1 MPDDLPVEPARP
13 AVTATASPHAWERGA
28 RLWTAYFAIGYVGV
42 AGLVWLGGDPLPNRI
57 AAVALLAAQALWY
70 ALYGRRVMARNDE
83 GPAAYVFIGGMI
95 VLFAP
100 MGWLVGVGSFVLI
113 VLCPQCFMTLRT
125 PWAVVAV
132 ILLNLT
138 PAVKILGDTESVA
151 AKLSVVLVGVV
162 IVAFSV
168 LFGTWSDRIITQSG
182 ERAALIER
190 LEESQEEVA
199 RLSRD
204 TGTMAERERLAAEI
218 HDTLAQGFTSLLM
231 LIQATESELERD
243 PAAARHHLDLAA
255 RTARENLDEA
265 RALVAALRP
274 TALAST
280 SLDQALRRMVHR
292 LGDELGVTAAY
303 EPDGTA
309 PLDPAA
315 EVVLLRATQ
324 EALANVRKHARAG
337 RVTVRLERGDDRTV
351 LTVSDDGAGFDPSGT
366 PEDSGAD
373 GGYGLAGM
381 RARVR
386 QVGGTLTVRSASGK
400 GTDVV
405 VTVGSADNPADNP
418 AGEPA

>member
-1 MPDDLPVEPARP
+1 M
-13 AVTATASPHAWERGA
+13 TATASPNAWERGL
-28 RLWTAYFAIGYVGV
+28 RLWNAYFALGYLGV
-42 AGLVWLGGDPLPNRI
+42 AGLVWLGGEPLPNRV
-57 AAVALLAAQALWY
+57 AAIALLAAQVLWY
-70 ALYGRRVMARNDE
+70 ALYGRRVMARDDE
-83 GPAAYVFIGGMI
+83 GLAAYVFIGGVI
-95 VLFAP
+95 VLFSP

-125 PWAVVAV
+125 SRAVAAV

-138 PAVKILGDTESVA
+138 PAAKILGETESVA
-151 AKLSVVLVGVV
+151 AKLSVLLAGIV

-168 LFGTWSDRIITQSG
+168 LFGTWSDRIIAQSG

-243 PAAARHHLDLAA
+243 RAAARHHLDLAA

-280 SLDQALRRMVHR
+280 SLDQALRRMVDR
-292 LGDELGVTAAY
+292 LGDELGIAAGY
-303 EPDGTA
+303 EADGAA
-309 PLDPAA
+309 PLSPAA

-324 EALANVRKHARAG
+324 EALANVRKHARAET
-337 RVTVRLERGDDRTV
+337 VTVRLARDDDRTV
-351 LTVSDDGAGFDPSGT
+351 LTVSDDGAGFDPPGSAEERG
-366 PEDSGAD
+366 GR

-381 RARVR
+381 RARVG
-386 QVGGTLTVRSASGK
+386 QVGGTLSVRSAPGE

-405 VTVGSADNPADNP
+405 VEVPV
-418 AGEPA
+418 